1 MVEKENFNSDK
12 KLEGYQTVD
21 IREELKKYTK
31 YWYWFVLS
39 IIISLVSVFIYL
51 RYTPKIYRAES
62 KIIIKDSENP
72 SAESAVLSEMG
83 VMPNSGKTN
92 IQNELAII
100 RSQRIME
107 NVIHNLNLNVDYFAE
122 GQVLDIEIYKES
134 PLIAVFDGI
143 NGSPFIY
150 KVKLIDG
157 GLVQI
162 KTENS
167 GEEIFQGKLGDPIDL
182 GFNKVTFYK
191 TDFSNVNDEVLMQ
204 FSSINSTARK
214 YGSLLSVSLSQDQ
227 GSILDL
233 SIRDR
238 VPEKAKDI
246 LNQLVEEYN
255 QDAIRDNKIIAD
267 NTSNFIND
275 RLDSINIELDSVEQN
290 IENFKEVNGLINI
303 ETESEAMVTS
313 LNEYRERYQDLNV
326 QLELANS
333 LKNSLQN
340 RDGQLLPSNL
350 GVEESGINAL
360 ISQFNSLILERNKL
374 LSGSSSQNPLVV
386 DLNEQIS
393 SLRSNLFES
402 LDRLIKNLN
411 VSVNNVA
418 GRLNEI
424 RDRVASVPAKEREFR
439 GVSRPQNIKEQLY
452 LFLLQK
458 REENSISYG
467 VESIKAKIVD
477 QARATGIVSPNSTA
491 IILGGLLAGILI
503 PFGIIFGMNFFDNKL
518 RSKKDIENLIE
529 SIPVLGQ
536 IPNVGKEESDLIQK
550 HDRSILAE
558 AFRIL
563 TTSMQYVLAGIQ
575 NRDKKN
581 TTIYVTST
589 VKGEGKTFT
598 AFNLALTLCEGDNR
612 VLIVGADLRNPQ
624 LQRYEEGA
632 KVLKGVSDFIVS
644 DDKSIKAYINQSKL
658 HPNLSIVTSGSI
670 PPNPSELLRNVK
682 IDNMF
687 KELKGLYDYVIVDTA
702 PAMLV
707 ADTFLINRFADL
719 TLYVARA
726 GYTEKNLINFAV
738 EAKES
743 GKLTNV
749 SFVLNDVKM
758 SNFGYYGNKYGYT
771 YAAEDNDKRKGLI
784 SRFKK

>member
-1 MVEKENFNSDK
+1 
-12 KLEGYQTVD
+12 
-21 IREELKKYTK
+21 
-31 YWYWFVLS
+31 
-39 IIISLVSVFIYL
+39 
-51 RYTPKIYRAES
+51 
-62 KIIIKDSENP
+62 
-72 SAESAVLSEMG
+72 
-83 VMPNSGKTN
+83 
-92 IQNELAII
+92 
-100 RSQRIME
+100 
-107 NVIHNLNLNVDYFAE
+107 
-122 GQVLDIEIYKES
+122 
-134 PLIAVFDGI
+134 
-143 NGSPFIY
+143 
-150 KVKLIDG
+150 
-157 GLVQI
+157 
-162 KTENS
+162 
-167 GEEIFQGKLGDPIDL
+167 
-182 GFNKVTFYK
+182 
-191 TDFSNVNDEVLMQ
+191 
-204 FSSINSTARK
+204 
-214 YGSLLSVSLSQDQ
+214 
-227 GSILDL
+227 
-233 SIRDR
+233 
-238 VPEKAKDI
+238 
-246 LNQLVEEYN
+246 
-255 QDAIRDNKIIAD
+255 
-267 NTSNFIND
+267 
-275 RLDSINIELDSVEQN
+275 
-290 IENFKEVNGLINI
+290 
-303 ETESEAMVTS
+303 
-313 LNEYRERYQDLNV
+313 
-326 QLELANS
+326 
-333 LKNSLQN
+333 
-340 RDGQLLPSNL
+340 
-350 GVEESGINAL
+350 
-360 ISQFNSLILERNKL
+360 
-374 LSGSSSQNPLVV
+374 
-386 DLNEQIS
+386 
-393 SLRSNLFES
+393 
-402 LDRLIKNLN
+402 
-411 VSVNNVA
+411 
-418 GRLNEI
+418 
-424 RDRVASVPAKEREFR
+424 
-439 GVSRPQNIKEQLY
+439 
-452 LFLLQK
+452 
-458 REENSISYG
+458 
-467 VESIKAKIVD
+467 
-477 QARATGIVSPNSTA
+477 
-491 IILGGLLAGILI
+491 
-503 PFGIIFGMNFFDNKL
+503 MNFFDNKL

>member
-1 MVEKENFNSDK
+1 MSNRFEFNGSTNQSIDF
-12 KLEGYQTVD
+12 
-21 IREELKKYTK
+21 REEFSKYSK
-31 YWYWFVLS
+31 YWHWFLFSVLVCVG
-39 IIISLVSVFIYL
+39 IAFVYL
-51 RYTPKIYRAES
+51 RYTPKTYSSHS
-62 KIIIKDSENP
+62 KIIIKDSESP
-72 SAESAVLSEMG
+72 SAETAILSEMG
-83 VMPNSGKTN
+83 MLSSSSETS
-92 IQNELAII
+92 IQNELAIL
-100 RSQRIME
+100 RSRRLME
-107 NVIHNLNLNVDYFAE
+107 NVVMKLHLNVNYFAE
-122 GQVLDIEIYKES
+122 GQLLDVEIYKDS
-134 PLIAVFDGI
+134 PIKALVT
-143 NGSPFIY
+143 NKKGSPYTYQVHFSNN
-150 KVKLIDG
+150 KVDVLCFDTG
-157 GLVQI
+157 ETYRGLF
-162 KTENS
+162 
-167 GEEIFQGKLGDPIDL
+167 GEAIDL
-182 GFNKVTFYK
+182 NFDSVIFEKADKDISEGSVLVKFEDANIVANKYARR
-191 TDFSNVNDEVLMQ
+191 FS
-204 FSSINSTARK
+204 A
-214 YGSLLSVSLSQDQ
+214 SLSQDK
-227 GSILDL
+227 GSIIDL
-233 SIRDR
+233 SISDR
-238 VPEKAKDI
+238 VAAKAIDI
-246 LNQLVEEYN
+246 LDQIVEEYN
-255 QDAIRDNKIIAD
+255 QDAIRDNQIIAE
-267 NTSNFIND
+267 NTSEFINE
-275 RLDSINIELDSVEQN
+275 RLDSLNIELDSAERN
-290 IENFKEVNGLINI
+290 IENFKEINGLINI
-303 ETESEAMVTS
+303 ETESQNMVENLDLYKEKKQE
-313 LNEYRERYQDLNV
+313 LNI
-326 QLELANS
+326 QLDIAKS
-333 LKNSLQN
+333 LKNFLLN
-340 RDGQLLPSNL
+340 KENQLLPSNL
-350 GVEESGINAL
+350 GGTESGINTL
-360 ISQFNSLILERNKL
+360 ISKYNDLILKRNNL
-374 LSGSSSQNPLVV
+374 LSGSSSKNPLVV
-386 DLNEQIS
+386 ELNKQID
-393 SLRSNLFES
+393 SLRENLFES
-402 LDRLIKNLN
+402 LDRLIQNLQT
-411 VSVNNVA
+411 SSSITER
-418 GRLNEI
+418 RLGQL
-424 RDRVASVPAKEREFR
+424 RAQVASVPSKEREFR

-467 VESIKAKIVD
+467 VENIKAKVVD
-477 QARATGIVSPNSTA
+477 KASSGGVVSPKSN
-491 IILGGLLAGILI
+491 IILLASFILGLFI
-503 PFGIIFGMNFFDNKL
+503 PFGIIFSRQQLDNKI
-518 RSKKDIENLIE
+518 RTKQDIVSFTDEI
-529 SIPVLGQ
+529 SILGQ
-536 IPNVGKEESDLIQK
+536 IPSIGKDESGLIKK

-726 GYTEKNLINFAV
+726 GYTEKNLINFAI

-743 GKLTNV
+743 GKLSNV